1 MKSIPLE
8 AVMLLGLSAGL
19 AQAQA
24 AANCAKPA
32 IQTLCAAT
40 CGALCSKDAAFLSAN
55 GPFCS
60 TALSGNPG
68 ADDPVCGTIP
78 LAGVTVQPPQTSED
92 VEIVTQA
99 SRSAE
104 TGSAMGEQA
113 ASQAPDEDCMQYKS
127 RPEQLRCQQN
137 KRGRPTCSTTAVSL
151 EDDAQLL
158 VTEVSQELEQ
168 YGDLLTRDLTDVASR
183 DLLCRFSLDDLDQ
196 NYQRATNDPAALR
209 SIQRRADSIQQCRQ
223 QWEDYLRN
231 RATSSSI
238 NDNIIQNTA
247 DSTRKRFEPLTE
259 QLQNLSSSITTLE
272 QAASTID
279 GLIIIHMDFCPSEGI
294 QPNQEG

>member
-1 MKSIPLE
+1 MESIALA
-8 AVMLLGLSAGL
+8 AVMLLGPFASTG
-19 AQAQA
+19 QAQA

-40 CGALCSKDAAFLSAN
+40 CGELCSEDAAFLSAN

-60 TALSGNPG
+60 AALSGTPG
-68 ADDPVCGTIP
+68 TDDPVCETIP
-78 LAGVTVQPPQTSED
+78 LAVVTAQQPQPSD
-92 VEIVTQA
+92 AVETVTQA
-99 SRSAE
+99 SQSAG
-104 TGSAMGEQA
+104 TGNATQEQT
-113 ASQAPDEDCMQYKS
+113 ASQDPDEDCMQYES

-196 NYQRATNDPAALR
+196 NYQRATKDPAALR

-231 RATSSSI
+231 RAASSSI
-238 NDNIIQNTA
+238 NDNIIQSTA
-247 DSTRKRFEPLTE
+247 DSTRENFEPLTE

-279 GLIIIHMDFCPSEGI
+279 GLIIIHMDFCPPEGTQRSE
-294 QPNQEG
+294 EG